1 MQNSLTIIKVYTSFK
16 HFYQHPFAIIFNLQ
30 EGLVDK
36 EKKVLQLF
44 ATSFLRNNKNFKE
57 SCRLLNVKD
66 KSLLKSYKIIIGINS
81 MQILKP
87 VYKKQIKTTIK
98 QFNYL

>member
-1 MQNSLTIIKVYTSFK
+1 MRNSQTIIKVYMSFK
-16 HFYQHPFAIIFNLQ
+16 PFYQLPFVIIFSLQ
-30 EGLVDK
+30 EGRVDK

-44 ATSFLRNNKNFKE
+44 VTLFLRNNKNFKE
-57 SCRLLNVKD
+57 SYRLLNVKD
-66 KSLLKSYKIIIGINS
+66 KPLLKSYKIIIGINS